1 MKSFAG
7 VVFSIEDATSEHFIQ
22 MVASRI
28 QETISEDLPW
38 VTGIGQLLNC
48 MDILKRDACSTNTCG
63 ILRDAEQVFSRDKTG
78 EESSE
83 HVYTREILDTE
94 WKSIQYSD

>member
-7 VVFSIEDATSEHFIQ
+7 VVFSIEDATSENFIR

-38 VTGIGQLLNC
+38 VTGNGQPLNC
-48 MDILKRDACSTNTCG
+48 MDILIRHACSTDTYG
-63 ILRDAEQVFSRDKTG
+63 ILRELEHVLSRDKTSA
-78 EESSE
+78 ESSKQ
-83 HVYTREILDTE
+83 VYTREILDTK